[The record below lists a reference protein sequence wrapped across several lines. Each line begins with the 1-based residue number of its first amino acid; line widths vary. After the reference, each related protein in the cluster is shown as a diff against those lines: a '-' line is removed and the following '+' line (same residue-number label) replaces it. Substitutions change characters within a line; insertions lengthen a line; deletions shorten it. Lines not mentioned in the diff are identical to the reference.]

1 MSLGSPPTLPEPDQK
16 VSIEHAPE
24 PPLAATDEELQAR
37 TAARV
42 RADSR
47 ERRALTSTAAVAEL
61 APGEPRERL
70 NAILAAMGCDERY
83 ADIKAV
89 ITDNGAAYL
98 YSERDLTSAEAVER
112 AFVEE
117 CEQVI
122 AASVRA
128 DSEHR
133 AALTSADALRALLPP
148 TEQGRLAEILARL
161 EADPRY
167 FDLKAVAGP
176 GGETF
181 LHSDLFLGGDDARL
195 LARGGAADP
204 CATVAELVREAS
216 RAHPRP
222 TRCRPFWARIFGVAP
237 EQLAGIVEE
246 LLRRPDCADIAKLV
260 HPGTG
265 AVYLYSTRYLD
276 EAQAFAI
283 ADWEEVGRD
292 ENP

>member
-1 MSLGSPPTLPEPDQK
+1 MPLGMPPNQEAPAEK
-16 VSIEHAPE
+16 VRVEHAAE
-24 PPLAATDEELQAR
+24 VPLGTAAQEIQAR

-47 ERRALTSTAAVAEL
+47 ERRALTLTTVVAEL

-70 NAILAAMGCDERY
+70 SALLAAMGGDERF

-89 ITDNGAAYL
+89 ITDGGTAYL
-98 YSERDLTSAEAVER
+98 YSERDISAAEAVEW

-133 AALTSADALRALLPP
+133 AVLTPIAALKALLPRDQ
-148 TEQGRLAEILARL
+148 QGRLADILARL
-161 EADPRY
+161 EVDPRY
-167 FDLKAVAGP
+167 FDLKTVTGP
-176 GGETF
+176 RGDAF
-181 LHSDLFLGGDDARL
+181 LHSELFLSGDDACL
-195 LARGGAADP
+195 LAREGAADP

-216 RAHPRP
+216 RLHPRP
-222 TRCRPFWARIFGVAP
+222 TRCRPFWARVFGVEP
-237 EQLAGIVEE
+237 ERLAGIVEE
-246 LLRRPDCADIAKLV
+246 LLRRPECADIAKLV
-260 HPGTG
+260 HPATG

-276 EAQAFAI
+276 EARASAI
-283 ADWEEVGRD
+283 ADWEEVGRA